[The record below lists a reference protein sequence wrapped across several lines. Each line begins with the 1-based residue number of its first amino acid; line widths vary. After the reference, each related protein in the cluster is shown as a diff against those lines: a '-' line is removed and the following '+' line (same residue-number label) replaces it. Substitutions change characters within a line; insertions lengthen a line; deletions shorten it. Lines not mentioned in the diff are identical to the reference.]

1 MDNEEEAI
9 DVSAS
14 PFAPASDYLGKRL
27 LIIIMIIMMMSE
39 AYLH

>member
-27 LIIIMIIMMMSE
+27 LIIIIIMMMSE

>member
-27 LIIIMIIMMMSE
+27 LLIIIIMMMSE